1 MEADIPNQ
9 IEGLQPVKERGVT
22 HYPYILFNKSP
33 EQLRRLGACGGKA
46 NARNQRARRAL
57 VLTPL
62 PPATPRPVPGETATQ
77 AITVLD
83 AQFPG
88 CAVPKNVFPATKRP
102 LEFSSRSRQP
112 KGNERQPKATKSNHG
127 DLNQVLPFLPKHRW
141 EHLGSHSW
149 HSSSLDSVAP
159 RDSNR

>member
-1 MEADIPNQ
+1 MTLARRPRPGQREKERRYEADITNQ

-22 HYPYILFNKSP
+22 RYPYILFNKSP

-62 PPATPRPVPGETATQ
+62 PATPRPVPGETATQ

-83 AQFPG
+83 AQFPWLRG
-88 CAVPKNVFPATKRP
+88 AEKRV
-102 LEFSSRSRQP
+102 SR
-112 KGNERQPKATKSNHG
+112 
-127 DLNQVLPFLPKHRW
+127 NQAARGIQF
-141 EHLGSHSW
+141 
-149 HSSSLDSVAP
+149 
-159 RDSNR
+159 

>member
-1 MEADIPNQ
+1 MEADITNQ
-9 IEGLQPVKERGVT
+9 IDGLQPVKERGVT
-22 HYPYILFNKSP
+22 PYPYILFNKSP

-62 PPATPRPVPGETATQ
+62 PATPRPVPGETAPK
-77 AITVLD
+77 LLLSSMPSS
-83 AQFPG
+83 PG

-112 KGNERQPKATKSNHG
+112 KGNERQRKATKSNHG
-127 DLNQVLPFLPKHRW
+127 DLNQVLFFSQNTVGNIS
-141 EHLGSHSW
+141 E
-149 HSSSLDSVAP
+149 VAVGTAVP
-159 RDSNR
+159 WIQ

>member
-1 MEADIPNQ
+1 MEADITNQ
-9 IEGLQPVKERGVT
+9 IEGLQPVKERGVAP
-22 HYPYILFNKSP
+22 YPYILFNKSP

-83 AQFPG
+83 AQFPWLRG
-88 CAVPKNVFPATKRP
+88 AEKRV
-102 LEFSSRSRQP
+102 SR
-112 KGNERQPKATKSNHG
+112 NH
-127 DLNQVLPFLPKHRW
+127 
-141 EHLGSHSW
+141 
-149 HSSSLDSVAP
+149 VAA
-159 RDSNR
+159 RGTQF